1 MVRGLVSSLS
11 FAFLSVLGAQ
21 TCTLTA
27 TTTPQSFPIAGGDGT
42 ITIVASVSSCPR
54 PVTSNVSWITIN
66 FGQTGTGNG
75 SASFTVARN
84 NDAPSRTGTIT
95 VGSQTVTITQAGP
108 PCNFA
113 INPNSANISAQS
125 QTGSLRLTGL
135 AGCAWTASSNASWLQ
150 ITSASS
156 GTGPATIGYS
166 AQANT
171 TTTPRSGAISVAGLT
186 FTVNQAGVCAYTLNP
201 ASLSF
206 SSAGG
211 SGMFTVNSGVGCA
224 WTTTSSA
231 SWIRIISGQTGAGS
245 G

>member
-1 MVRGLVSSLS
+1 MVRGLVFGLG
-11 FAFLSVLGAQ
+11 FAFVGVLGAQ
-21 TCTLTA
+21 TCTLTVTA
-27 TTTPQSFPIAGGDGT
+27 TPQSFPIAGGDGT
-42 ITIVASVSSCPR
+42 ISIVASATSCAR
-54 PVTSNVSWITIN
+54 PVTSNISWITIN

-95 VGSQTVTITQAGP
+95 VGSQSITITQAGP
-108 PCNFA
+108 PCDFG

-125 QTGSLRLTGL
+125 QSGSLRLTGL

-150 ITSASS
+150 LTSAAS
-156 GTGPATIGYS
+156 GTGPATIEYS

-171 TTTPRSGAISVAGLT
+171 ATTLRSGAISVAGLT
-186 FTVNQAGVCAYTLNP
+186 FTVNQAGVCVYTLNP

-211 SGMFTVNSGVGCA
+211 NGTFTVNSGTGCA

-231 SWIRIISGQTGAGS
+231 SWIRVTSGQTGTG
-245 G
+245 